1 MSTDEQTARIRELV
15 ELSDQGFETSER
27 MADQMIAAD
36 MLWGAFAR
44 GLIAVAMVH
53 GWECCSE
60 QHMKDVADRLADKQ
74 HQPGWRQDFEAAAQL
89 QQHFLHGH
97 LDETRLAA
105 DRRSTKRAVD
115 QLLKII
121 LEEDTT

>member
-1 MSTDEQTARIRELV
+1 MYFAT
-15 ELSDQGFETSER
+15 
-27 MADQMIAAD
+27 MALLYHRPGHMIAES
-36 MLWGAFAR
+36 GTPAR
-44 GLIAVAMVH
+44 VRPTRSRWLETALFTAMAV